1 MSAATTTTITEQLS
15 NPERETVKIVND
27 APIDEQIEE
36 LIRNNNQINITRT
49 RHKKIALQP
58 GIDKSGLAILPEST
72 RKRLEDDGIDI
83 AKGYPEVPERNKIP
97 IFVDQ
102 AHAIRD
108 YDVPFVDRGKGADPE
123 KKALFGAA
131 KEVINLTK
139 NVGTEIVGLQLED
152 LTNQQK
158 DELALLIAER
168 VVVFF
173 RDQKLSPTAQHK
185 LGDYYG
191 NIEVHAQTPQVPGL
205 PGTTVIW
212 NDYQVSQGMALN
224 FSNSN
229 LGNWDSTKYLSVGN
243 QGWHTDLV
251 HERQPAGYTH
261 LHLDAIPE
269 VGGDTIW
276 SSGYGAYDKLSDE
289 FKKFLD
295 GKEAVYVSAHQYL
308 DRDDPFGGPKRI
320 ERVHPLVRTHPATGW
335 KFLYVNRGMTKRIL
349 GVSPVESDLILNYL
363 FDVYEKNAD
372 LQVRFKWTNT
382 KQGYGTSA
390 IWDNRVSQ
398 HRNVWDH
405 EGAEPRHGTRVTSL
419 AEKPFFD
426 PESKSQRESLGLYLH
441 QWE

>member
-1 MSAATTTTITEQLS
+1 MPASATITETEQA
-15 NPERETVKIVND
+15 PVDVQIVND
-27 APIDEQIEE
+27 LPLDTQIEN
-36 LIRNNNQINITRT
+36 LIRGTDKINITRAKNT
-49 RHKKIALQP
+49 KVSFETGA
-58 GIDKSGLAILPEST
+58 DKTGLELLPDST
-72 RKRLEDDGIDI
+72 RRRLEADGIDVS
-83 AKGYPEVPERNKIP
+83 KGYPEVPDRLKIP

-108 YDVPFVDRGKGADPE
+108 YDVPFVDRGKNADPE
-123 KKALFGAA
+123 KKALFSAA
-131 KEVINLTK
+131 TEVINLTK

-152 LTNQQK
+152 LTDQQK

-185 LGDYYG
+185 LGDYLG
-191 NIEVHAQTPQVPGL
+191 NIEVHAQVPQVPGL
-205 PGTTVIW
+205 PGTSVIW
-212 NDYQVSQGMALN
+212 VDYQTKKGMELN
-224 FSNSN
+224 FANSN
-229 LGNWDSTKYLSVGN
+229 LSNWDSTKYLNVGN

-261 LHLDAIPE
+261 LHLDAIPS
-269 VGGDTIW
+269 VGGDTLW
-276 SSGYGAYDKLSDE
+276 ASGYGAYDKLSDE
-289 FKKFLD
+289 LKNFLD

-335 KFLYVNRGMTKRIL
+335 KFLYVNRGMTKRIIGL
-349 GVSPVESDLILNYL
+349 SPVESDLILNYL

-405 EGAEPRHGTRVTSL
+405 EGTEPRHGTRVTSL

-441 QWE
+441 KWE

>member
-1 MSAATTTTITEQLS
+1 MTTTTISE
-15 NPERETVKIVND
+15 VKSINTPSV
-27 APIDEQIEE
+27 IQINADIPLDQALEE
-36 LIRNNNQINITRT
+36 LIRNSKEISITRGKRKGKFET
-49 RHKKIALQP
+49 GA
-58 GIDKSGLAILPEST
+58 DKEGLELLPESS
-72 RKRLEDDGIDI
+72 KERLQADGIDI
-83 AKGYPEVPERNKIP
+83 QAGYPEAPPREDIP
-97 IFVDQ
+97 IYLDQ
-102 AHAIRD
+102 AFEIRN
-108 YDVPFVDRGKGADPE
+108 YDVPFVDRGKNADPE
-123 KKALFGAA
+123 KKSLFGAA
-131 KEVINLTK
+131 TEIINLTK

-152 LTNQQK
+152 LTDQQK

-173 RDQKLSPTAQHK
+173 RDQKLSPSAQHK

-191 NIEVHAQTPQVPGL
+191 NVEVHAQVAHVPGL

-212 NDYQVSQGMALN
+212 NDYQVKKGMNLN
-224 FSNSN
+224 FATSN
-229 LGNWDSTKYLSVGN
+229 LSNWDSTKYLNVGN

-261 LHLDAIPE
+261 LHLDAIPD

-308 DRDDPFGGPKRI
+308 DREDPFGGPKRI

-335 KFLYVNRGMTKRIL
+335 KFLYVNRGMTKRIVGL
-349 GVSPVESDLILNYL
+349 SPVESDLVLNYL

-372 LQVRFKWTNT
+372 IQVRFKWTNS

-390 IWDNRVSQ
+390 IWDNRISQ

-405 EGAEPRHGTRVTSL
+405 EGDQPRHGTRVTSL
-419 AEKPFFD
+419 AEKPYFD
-426 PESKSQRESLGLYLH
+426 PESKSQREALGKYLH
-441 QWE
+441 QWD